1 MLHAQIER
9 SLEVN
14 GFLFDAL
21 ASAAQQPNID
31 KAEEYLDR
39 HLGRSKIYRVE
50 RETPETVAVHLVYR
64 DGAVA
69 RVGVE

>member
-14 GFLFDAL
+14 GYLFDVL
-21 ASAAQQPNID
+21 ASAATQPDID
-31 KAEEYLDR
+31 KADEYLTQ

-50 RETPETVAVHLVYR
+50 RETPETVAVHLIYR

-69 RVGVE
+69 RIGAE

>member
-14 GFLFDAL
+14 GFLFDVL
-21 ASAAQQPNID
+21 AAAAAQPNID
-31 KAEEYLDR
+31 KADEYITA

-50 RETPETVAVHLVYR
+50 RETPETVAVHLIYR

-69 RVGVE
+69 RVGAD